1 MLAGEPE
8 QYLPFILIMALAY
21 TFLEQNR
28 REIRK
33 FNVQGIDYSLTIDSV
48 PDGTDYIEAIVMVH
62 SVITSMYKQTTHVP
76 YFIFHFAC
84 TFFYYFIIFFLKHV

>member
-1 MLAGEPE
+1 MGETE

-62 SVITSMYKQTTHVP
+62 SVITSMYKQTNTHVP
-76 YFIFHFAC
+76 WFIFHFAC
-84 TFFYYFIIFFLKHV
+84 IFYCFIFLKHH